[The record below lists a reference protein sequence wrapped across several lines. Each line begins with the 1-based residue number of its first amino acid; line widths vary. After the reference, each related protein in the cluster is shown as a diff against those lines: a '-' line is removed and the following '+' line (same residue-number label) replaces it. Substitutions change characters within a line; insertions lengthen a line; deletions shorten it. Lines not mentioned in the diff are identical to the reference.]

1 MNSAPKVPVLIV
13 HGIWDSEARISTLTQ
28 GLIERGL
35 SQTRAFTFRPRDGSA
50 PLSTLGQQL
59 QREVSLLKDAHAVS
73 QVDLVG
79 FSMGALVSRYYLR
92 RLGGADHVRRFVSIS
107 GPHHGTLM
115 AYGLPLDGV
124 RDMRPGSAFLRDLER
139 DERDETQAANR
150 VETHVI
156 YTPFDLTIVPAHSSK
171 LPSART
177 TTTFPVALHRWM
189 IKDARVLDHVAS
201 LLAPA
206 DPAL

>member
-1 MNSAPKVPVLIV
+1 MSAARHVPVLVV
-13 HGIWDSEARISTLTQ
+13 HGIWDSEERIGTLTQ

-35 SQTRAFTFRPRDGSA
+35 PQTRAFTFRPRDGSA

-59 QREVSLLKDAHAVS
+59 QREVSLLKDAYAAS

-79 FSMGALVSRYYLR
+79 FSMGALVSRYYLQ
-92 RLGGADHVRRFVSIS
+92 RLGGADHVRRYVSIS

-124 RDMRPGSAFLRDLER
+124 RDMRPGSSFLRELER
-139 DERDETQAANR
+139 HEQGATQPAHN

-156 YTPFDLTIVPAHSSK
+156 YTPFDLTIVPARSSE
-171 LPSART
+171 LPGART
-177 TTTFPVALHRWM
+177 TQTFPVPLHRWM
-189 IKDARVLDHVAS
+189 IKDPRVLDHVAA
-201 LLAPA
+201 LLASA
-206 DPAL
+206 AL